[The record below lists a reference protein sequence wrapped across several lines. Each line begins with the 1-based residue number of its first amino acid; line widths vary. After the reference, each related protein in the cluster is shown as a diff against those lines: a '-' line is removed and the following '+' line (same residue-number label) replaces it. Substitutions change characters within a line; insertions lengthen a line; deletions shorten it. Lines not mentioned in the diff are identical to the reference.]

1 MSKLNKIL
9 LAIVIVLLIALGA
22 VIYWQKGGFKES
34 YWGVYLNTGDLY
46 FGKLNRFPRLS
57 LSDVWFLQRNPEDSQ
72 NPLSLTKFEQA
83 FWSPEDKI
91 YLNNENI
98 VWKTKLK
105 EDSQV
110 VQFIKNPTQNQ
121 RPTEQPIQSQQP
133 IEQPTETPP
142 TQ

>member
-22 VIYWQKGGFKES
+22 VVYWQKGGFKET
-34 YWGVYLNTGDLY
+34 YWAVYLNTGDLY
-46 FGKLNRFPRLS
+46 FGKLNRFSRVS
-57 LSDVWFLQRNPEDSQ
+57 LSDVWFLQRNPQDSQ

-83 FWSPEDKI
+83 FWGPEDKI
-91 YLNNENI
+91 YLDNENI

-110 VQFIKNPTQNQ
+110 VQFIKNPESVQAPSQSQN
-121 RPTEQPIQSQQP
+121 QQP
-133 IEQPTETPP
+133 IEQSTATSSA
-142 TQ
+142 Q